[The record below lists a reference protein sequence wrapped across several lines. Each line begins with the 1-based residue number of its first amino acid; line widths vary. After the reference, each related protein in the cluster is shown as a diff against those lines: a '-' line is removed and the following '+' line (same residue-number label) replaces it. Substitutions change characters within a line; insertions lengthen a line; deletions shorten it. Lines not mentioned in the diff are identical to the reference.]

1 MDISQER
8 RLVTDIPGPKSKEL
22 LERRSAAVPRG
33 VFFTAPIFVEAAS
46 GAILRDVDGNSLIDL
61 GAGLAVLNVGNASP
75 AVVEAVRDQ
84 AEHFTHTCFHVTM
97 HEPYIVLAERLNDL
111 VPGDA
116 PHMTMFANSGAEAIE
131 NAVKIARY
139 FTKRPA
145 VVVFDHAFHGRTQL
159 AMTMTAKAMP
169 YRQGLGPTAP
179 EVYRLPYSY
188 PYRCPT
194 GGTTPE
200 ECAERCADYAI
211 AEIEKHIGA
220 ANVACLVVEP
230 IQGEGGFVVPGPGF
244 LPRLAEY
251 CLDHGILFVAD
262 EVQTGFARTGKMFG
276 IEHEGVVPDLVTTA
290 KALAGG
296 MPLGGVT
303 GRAEVMESVHVGGI
317 GGTFGGN
324 PISCAA
330 GLAVLETIE
339 REGLVERANV
349 IGDVMRERLLDMAE
363 RYPVI
368 GEVRGR
374 GAMIAMELV
383 EDRDSKAPAKGAS
396 STVIEECYRQ
406 GVVVLK
412 AGTYDNVIRL
422 LPPLTIGE
430 DLLNE
435 GLDVLE
441 KAVASVGAAG

>member
-1 MDISQER
+1 
-8 RLVTDIPGPKSKEL
+8 
-22 LERRSAAVPRG
+22 
-33 VFFTAPIFVEAAS
+33 
-46 GAILRDVDGNSLIDL
+46 
-61 GAGLAVLNVGNASP
+61 
-75 AVVEAVRDQ
+75 
-84 AEHFTHTCFHVTM
+84 M
-97 HEPYIVLAERLNDL
+97 HEPYVELAERLNAL
-111 VPGDA
+111 VPGDG
-116 PHMTMFANSGAEAIE
+116 PRMTMFANSGAEAIE

-179 EVYRLPYSY
+179 EVYRLPFSY

-200 ECAERCADYAI
+200 ECAERCAAYAI

-220 ANVACLVVEP
+220 ANVACVVVEP

-262 EVQTGFARTGKMFG
+262 EVQTGFARTGRMFG

-303 GRAEVMESVHVGGI
+303 GRADVMESVHVGGI

-330 GLAVLETIE
+330 GLAVLDTIE
-339 REGLVERANV
+339 REGLVDRANV
-349 IGDVMRERLLDMAE
+349 IGEVMRERLLDMAE

-374 GAMIAMELV
+374 GAMIAMEMV

-422 LPPLTIGE
+422 LPPLTIDE

-441 KAVASVGAAG
+441 KAVASVDAAG